1 VAPRGGRYRQIA
13 SSPILN
19 DNTTSANR
27 AVNIP
32 EFVSMSA
39 DGMESIEVHIV
50 DEHR

>member
-1 VAPRGGRYRQIA
+1 LNERFGQWSP
-13 SSPILN
+13 PILN
-19 DNTTSANR
+19 GNTTAANR

-39 DGMESIEVHIV
+39 DGIETIEVHIV